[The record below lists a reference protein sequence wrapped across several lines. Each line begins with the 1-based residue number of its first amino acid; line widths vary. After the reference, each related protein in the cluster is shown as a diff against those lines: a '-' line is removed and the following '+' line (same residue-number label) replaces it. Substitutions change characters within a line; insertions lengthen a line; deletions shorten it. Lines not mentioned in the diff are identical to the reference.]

1 MMRKQCE
8 RIMTMTF
15 PCSGVTSAATQV
27 WSGDCVWP
35 LVSPRPEPQCPV
47 SRCHGVTCD
56 VWRCDQP
63 LCVTSEGNAAT
74 MERCSRSRIIDTV
87 TRTTNPPSHPRA
99 PSHIS
104 DAAQSGDGCLD
115 MDRCRHCRLS
125 QWLKFHWLRI
135 KFGLSFLIHIFLSI
149 VFYFLIIIDSVNCF
163 IKIFYM
169 LLDYGDYD
177 DLLYFLILYS
187 IYKQIPKN
195 ETMIIFPNLN
205 TLSKIESL
213 VVFKTVN

>member
-1 MMRKQCE
+1 MGNIKKIRQNMMRKQCE
-8 RIMTMTF
+8 RIMTTML
-15 PCSGVTSAATQV
+15 PCSGVTSAAAQV

-47 SRCHGVTCD
+47 SRVTCD
-56 VWRCDQP
+56 G
-63 LCVTSEGNAAT
+63 VTSHCVSQA
-74 MERCSRSRIIDTV
+74 RV
-87 TRTTNPPSHPRA
+87 TRPQWRDAAGHVSLIQSHASFHPRA
-99 PSHIS
+99 SSHIS

-163 IKIFYM
+163 IKIFSM
-169 LLDYGDYD
+169 LLDYGDYN
-177 DLLYFLILYS
+177 DLLYFLIL
-187 IYKQIPKN
+187 
-195 ETMIIFPNLN
+195 
-205 TLSKIESL
+205 
-213 VVFKTVN
+213 